1 MRNSALVNL
10 DVEKIIYIIFI
21 IISIMGIIGTNYEEK
36 FLLTKDTTYHKKGS
50 TIFKITITIALLI
63 YLYYL
68 KRNYEIFNEANEKDK
83 NMIRIRLFGSIF
95 FVVGALCLVYFRF
108 KDTTFVEPPEI

>member
-36 FLLTKDTTYHKKGS
+36 FLLTKDTTYHKK
-50 TIFKITITIALLI
+50 ARL
-63 YLYYL
+63 YL
-68 KRNYEIFNEANEKDK
+68 R
-83 NMIRIRLFGSIF
+83 
-95 FVVGALCLVYFRF
+95 
-108 KDTTFVEPPEI
+108 

>member
-36 FLLTKDTTYHKKGS
+36 FLLTKDNNYHKKGS

-68 KRNYEIFNEANEKDK
+68 SYLLSNCNFPLPTDYFLILCFN
-83 NMIRIRLFGSIF
+83 
-95 FVVGALCLVYFRF
+95 
-108 KDTTFVEPPEI
+108 

>member
-1 MRNSALVNL
+1 MKKSFCLLKILLITKKALL
-10 DVEKIIYIIFI
+10 Y
-21 IISIMGIIGTNYEEK
+21 
-36 FLLTKDTTYHKKGS
+36 LC
-50 TIFKITITIALLI
+50 KITIVIALLI

-68 KRNYEIFNEANEKDK
+68 KRNYEIFNEANEKEK

-108 KDTTFVEPPEI
+108 KDTTFIEPPEI

>member
-1 MRNSALVNL
+1 MRNSELVNL
-10 DVEKIIYIIFI
+10 DIEKIIYIVFI

-36 FLLTKDTTYHKKGS
+36 FLTTRNTTYHKKGS
-50 TIFKITITIALLI
+50 TIFKITIVIALLI

-68 KRNYEIFNEANEKDK
+68 KRNYEIFSSSSEEDK
-83 NMIRIRLFGSIF
+83 KLIRIRLFGSIF

-108 KDTTFVEPPEI
+108 KDTSFAEPPEL